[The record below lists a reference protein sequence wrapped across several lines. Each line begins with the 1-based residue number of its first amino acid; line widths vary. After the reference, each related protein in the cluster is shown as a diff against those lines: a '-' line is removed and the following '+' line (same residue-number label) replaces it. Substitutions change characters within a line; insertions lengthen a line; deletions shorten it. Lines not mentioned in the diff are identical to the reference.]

1 LTATALVAPMVAAL
15 ALPDTIEGLG
25 RMGME
30 STSSTPAELAAA
42 LKADNE
48 RWARWSE
55 RQASAPPTELLAR
68 GGSRR

>member
-1 LTATALVAPMVAAL
+1 LTAAALVAALVAAL

-42 LKADNE
+42 LKADKE
-48 RWARWSE
+48 RLGPLVKATGF
-55 RQASAPPTELLAR
+55 SADD
-68 GGSRR
+68 